1 MKFKGI
7 LSMAQIGNVECK
19 TREQIVRHAEA
30 VFGDADKAS
39 RWLNKPKKQLNGMTP
54 KDAIKDAHGAA
65 AVVQMLRNIDN
76 GCF

>member
-1 MKFKGI
+1 
-7 LSMAQIGNVECK
+7 MARTGNVECR
-19 TREQIVRHAEA
+19 TQEQIVRQAEA

-39 RWLNKPKKQLNGMTP
+39 RWFNKPKKQLNGMTP
-54 KDAIKDAHGAA
+54 KEAIKDANGAA